1 MSLKRTRIGSVS
13 VVLAILSM
21 ALLGGCTHADPA
33 VLETFVGDFLRN
45 AAAAL
50 LL

>member
-1 MSLKRTRIGSVS
+1 MSSERARIGFIP
-13 VVLAILSM
+13 VVLAIFSM
-21 ALLGGCTHADPA
+21 TLLGGCTHADPA
-33 VLETFVGDFLRN
+33 VLEMLVADWLRN

>member
-1 MSLKRTRIGSVS
+1 MSNERRRIGFIP
-13 VVLAILSM
+13 VVLALFGM

-33 VLETFVGDFLRN
+33 ALETFATDLLRN

>member
-1 MSLKRTRIGSVS
+1 MMLVMVSLIS
-13 VVLAILSM
+13 
-21 ALLGGCTHADPA
+21 LGGCSHQDPIG
-33 VLETFVGDFLRN
+33 LETFVVDFLRN

>member
-1 MSLKRTRIGSVS
+1 MSNERSQNGFLL
-13 VVLAILSM
+13 VVLAIFSM

-33 VLETFVGDFLRN
+33 ALETFVADLFRN

>member
-1 MSLKRTRIGSVS
+1 MSNKRSRNGFVG
-13 VVLAILSM
+13 VVLAIFGLTV
-21 ALLGGCTHADPA
+21 LGGCTHADPA
-33 VLETFVGDFLRN
+33 GLETFVADLLRN